1 LFEAEGLTYSQVGD
15 ELGQLRMSQEPGQQF
30 FTRARSVVSQT
41 AGGKTLIVPLRGK
54 AGDLASIYSF
64 SGTGSL
70 IWQLLEAPRALPELI
85 SAVERECK
93 VRTDEA
99 QREVTQFVDEM
110 FSIGLVEVCQGIAMT
125 TEANGNIELETAGL
139 H

>member
-1 LFEAEGLTYSQVGD
+1 MNRECHQTRTEDCALIT
-15 ELGQLRMSQEPGQQF
+15 EPGQQF
-30 FTRARSVVSQT
+30 FTRARSVVSRT
-41 AGGKTLIVPLRGK
+41 AGGKTLIVPVRGK
-54 AGDLASIYSF
+54 AGHLASIYSF

-99 QREVTQFVDEM
+99 QRDVTQFVNEM
-110 FSIGLVEVCQGIAMT
+110 FSVGLVEVFPRIAMSA
-125 TEANGNIELETAGL
+125 TESKGNVEVETAGS